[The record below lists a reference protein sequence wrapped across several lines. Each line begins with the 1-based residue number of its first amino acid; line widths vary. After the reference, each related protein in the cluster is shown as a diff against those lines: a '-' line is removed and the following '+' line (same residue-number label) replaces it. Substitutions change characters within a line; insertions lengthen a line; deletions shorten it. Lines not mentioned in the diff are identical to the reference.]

1 MSDGPGA
8 RGEIPSYPLGVIR
21 SRPRVALAALPL
33 IGALL
38 FGACTAAAPPSFDAT
53 APCTADARLPGA
65 YPALEALV
73 PARLFGAAPDRL
85 DSGRNCSVT
94 NLGTLAGHG
103 LTGVRFAGGLWQ
115 RSTTTGVTLAVFEGG
130 GLSAE
135 RLGEWYEASARLSS
149 KTAGLKPSRPII
161 AGRQGYRL
169 DLLASEAPQTVICWP
184 SADGASV
191 QVVIGAGV
199 PESDITAAL
208 AAFGG

>member
-1 MSDGPGA
+1 M
-8 RGEIPSYPLGVIR
+8 RCRRTLWGVFH
-21 SRPRVALAALPL
+21 PRHATATGRAAALSL
-33 IGALL
+33 AGVLL
-38 FGACTAAAPPSFDAT
+38 LGACTAAAPPSFDPT
-53 APCTADARLPGA
+53 AACTVDARLPGA

-73 PARLFGAAPDRL
+73 PARLFGAAPNRL
-85 DSGRNCSVT
+85 DSGRNCSTT

-103 LTGVRFAGGLWQ
+103 LTEVRFGGGLWE
-115 RSTTTGVTLAVFEGG
+115 RSKTSGVTLAVFQGD

-184 SADGASV
+184 SADGTTV
-191 QVVIGAGV
+191 DVVIGAGV
-199 PESDITAAL
+199 PESDITAAV
-208 AAFGG
+208 AAFGA